1 MKIGMSVKKYTP
13 ELIKTLLKENGIKC
27 TTQRT
32 KIIEILI
39 LKNGP
44 LKAEEIYSALILKGE
59 HICLS
64 TIYRVLEVL
73 EEKGLVT
80 RHALADGKANCFE
93 MWKREKNHYQSII
106 CSDCRKTVR
115 VKDFSIDSI
124 AANLLETEGFEI
136 TDHTIQIYGKCKNC
150 RK

>member
-1 MKIGMSVKKYTP
+1 MSVEKCTP

-27 TTQRT
+27 TAQRT
-32 KIIEILI
+32 KIIEVLI

-44 LKAEEIYSALILKGE
+44 MKAEEIYSALIPKGD

-73 EEKGLVT
+73 EEKSLVT
-80 RHALADGKANCFE
+80 RHALADDKANCFE
-93 MWKREKNHYQSII
+93 MWKSEKNHWQSII

-115 VKDFSIDSI
+115 VKDFSIDNI
-124 AANLLETEGFEI
+124 AAKLLETEGFVI
-136 TDHTIQIYGKCKNC
+136 TEHTIQIYGKCKNC
-150 RK
+150 RE